1 MSAVRR
7 TGHFSAGGIFNAG
20 EGCTIDAP
28 ATLIVA
34 RPADFPAT
42 IQEEPGYRLA
52 GVDPNSV
59 FVGL

>member
-7 TGHFSAGGIFNAG
+7 AEHFPAGGIFNAG
-20 EGCTIDAP
+20 EGCTIDAT
-28 ATLIVA
+28 AALIVA
-34 RPADFPAT
+34 RLAGFPAT

-59 FVGL
+59 FMGL